1 MARNSKNDTPTTD
14 DISTS
19 STESAQCAEV
29 TECDTTIDDTSID
42 SSVQV
47 DDTADTESDECSTNS
62 EDTTS
67 QKSEELDESDS
78 GASETI
84 ESTFNSDKPTECKFQ
99 VKSTNRLMKV
109 YAHANEKS
117 KCYSFIGTYRVT
129 GVMCSGFK
137 QIVCNVPGIGK
148 FTGYIR
154 SK

>member
-19 STESAQCAEV
+19 STESAQYAEV

-42 SSVQV
+42 NSVPV
-47 DDTADTESDECSTNS
+47 DDTTDTEADECSTNS

-67 QKSEELDESDS
+67 QKAEELDESDS
-78 GASETI
+78 EASETI
-84 ESTFNSDKPTECKFQ
+84 ESTPNSDKLTECKFQ